1 MDWNNL
7 PQDLVDLIL
16 SKVFAKDRHN
26 FSLVCRSWNTVVA
39 ASPFRHSPCLM
50 FNQRKKKHVWKL
62 SQNNNFF
69 YMEFPQLQ
77 GGTIRFANHGWL
89 LISRGD
95 DETLFFYHPFNH
107 HMIEV
112 PSPSDS
118 NCAGYTTICFFHPP
132 TSPDCFV
139 VGIVTQLDQW
149 SDTVD
154 IGVLKHGEDK
164 WENCTYQSQIFQS
177 SIGPPILHGGL
188 VYFLDT
194 DGDVATFDI
203 REHGS
208 LSSWKVFPDCLPK
221 CLPECLEK
229 HWSRKCIK
237 EHYFIKPKGEET
249 IFAVFAVHGEREV
262 KVYSLS
268 ETFSWELVEDL
279 VFYVSNSCSFG
290 YTTDVRSKSTFSW
303 ELVEDLGDRVFY
315 VSNSCSFGYTTDVR
329 SKSMKNKIFFPK
341 FHGDNVVYYSL
352 DTHKYHS
359 FEGGYSCNNPHG
371 LKKLNFA
378 TWIMPGSTDT
388 ELPKESLEWCPKLIS
403 ES

>member
-16 SKVFAKDRHN
+16 SKLFAKDRHN

-69 YMEFPQLQ
+69 YMEFPELQ

-132 TSPDCFV
+132 TSPDCFI
-139 VGIVTQLDQW
+139 VGIATQIDVGY
-149 SDTVD
+149 DTVD
-154 IGVLKHGEDK
+154 IGVLKHGENEWK
-164 WENCTYQSQIFQS
+164 NCTYQSQKFQS

-188 VYFLDT
+188 LYFLDI

-221 CLPECLEK
+221 CPPKCLEK
-229 HWSRKCIK
+229 HWNRKCIK
-237 EHYFIKPKGEET
+237 EHYFIKPKGGET
-249 IFAVFAVHGEREV
+249 IFGVFAMDGEREV
-262 KVYSLS
+262 KVFKLS
-268 ETFSWELVEDL
+268 ETFSWESVKDIGDM
-279 VFYVSNSCSFG
+279 VFYVSNTSSFG
-290 YTTDVRSKSTFSW
+290 YTTDAK
-303 ELVEDLGDRVFY
+303 
-315 VSNSCSFGYTTDVR
+315 
-329 SKSMKNKIFFPK
+329 SKSMKNKIFFSK
-341 FHGDNVVYYSL
+341 FHGDNVVHYSL
-352 DTHKYHS
+352 DTQKYHS
-359 FEGGYSCNNPHG
+359 FEGDYSSNNPHG
-371 LKKLNFA
+371 LKRLDFA
-378 TWIMPGSTDT
+378 TWIMPGSTDSQIR
-388 ELPKESLEWCPKLIS
+388 KESLEWYPKLS
-403 ES
+403 